1 MTIGRLTLA
10 LVVAAAGTL
19 QLADDLQASP
29 HVRNVPTAEVT
40 SAGFEFTFGCEP
52 GLSDGCTWLQVE
64 FHGTTT
70 GEFGG
75 NSRLLRKTVSVR
87 QPIERRAPGTHFRIG
102 AA

>member
-1 MTIGRLTLA
+1 MGFLNQRCALA
-10 LVVAAAGTL
+10 PDLESILRTRMRKFFL
-19 QLADDLQASP
+19 QQNL
-29 HVRNVPTAEVT
+29 PTAEVT

-87 QPIERRAPGTHFRIG
+87 QPIERPAPGTHFRIG